1 MKKERNLLY
10 SIVNT
15 IIRIPVMGIV
25 FLLFL
30 HSIFSTS
37 FLGEIVKEDGSMQAT
52 TRNIADSPIKHIVVF
67 LVVTVAVLL
76 LCRWIGKKQNAR
88 KWLNRYADKIPGIL
102 CLCLFLAG
110 TCWIMATQLLPG
122 SDPAKVY
129 AVAMQWR
136 AGDFTAFEEG
146 NYLFCYPFQSGIVL
160 FYYLLSFIFGI
171 DNTIGLQFVNLTAL
185 VLIYSLLVWF
195 MRFHRREDRVVPA
208 AIYLAL
214 MCWVPIFFYITYIYG
229 ILPGMAC
236 SLGAVCLAVKY
247 LHTRKARYMAASAL
261 CIGAATVLKMNC
273 LIYLVAIACFMLY
286 DALDL
291 WLVRKESCRK
301 WMASVAFVLV
311 MAFSVWGCN
320 FVTEKYVEHLSGYD
334 MPEGEVMLSWVV
346 MGLQEAPR
354 GPGNYNGYNGNV
366 FFDNH
371 FDTELANE
379 QALIDL
385 KMIVKKMLENPLDRG
400 VDFFARKTAYQWND
414 PTFISLERMRGRKSA
429 ISISAPV
436 QSMIEG
442 QGSVMLSV
450 YLNFAQTWILAGM
463 LLYLLLNRK
472 NRDLSEL
479 MVAVVFLGGYL
490 FHLVWESSAS
500 YTIPYFV
507 LLIPYAVKGFCDWIR
522 CLSRMTDRI
531 RNGEKPDGSF
541 YRAEI
546 GIVCVC
552 LIVIGVSRTN
562 LFRNTIVLDDGVEAE
577 EQFYQCFSSNWNNP

>member
-1 MKKERNLLY
+1 M
-10 SIVNT
+10 
-15 IIRIPVMGIV
+15 IRIFVTGIV

-37 FLGEIVKEDGSMQAT
+37 YLGEVAKESGGMQAK
-52 TRNIADSPIKHIVVF
+52 TRNIADSPLRHIVVF
-67 LVVTVAVLL
+67 LLITVVAVLL
-76 LCRWIGKKQNAR
+76 YRWIRKRQNTQEGKDWWGDR
-88 KWLNRYADKIPGIL
+88 ILRILSL
-102 CLCLFLAG
+102 CLILAG
-110 TCWIMATQLLPG
+110 TWWIMVTRLTPG

-129 AVAMQWR
+129 GVAMQWR
-136 AGDFTAFEEG
+136 DGDFTAFEEG

-171 DNTIGLQFVNLTAL
+171 GNFIGLQFVNLIAL
-185 VLIYSLLVWF
+185 VVIYGLLVWF
-195 MRFHRREDRVVPA
+195 MHFNWREDKATPVVA
-208 AIYLAL
+208 YLAL
-214 MCWVPIFFYITYIYG
+214 VCWVPIFFYITYIYG

-236 SLGAVCLAVKY
+236 SLGAVCLAAKY
-247 LHTRKARYMAASAL
+247 LHTRKLRYMIASAL

-286 DALDL
+286 DAIDL
-291 WLVRKESCRK
+291 LLVKKESCK
-301 WMASVAFVLV
+301 KGMASVAFVLV
-311 MAFSVWGCN
+311 MIFSVWSCN

-379 QALIDL
+379 QSWTDL
-385 KMIVKKMLENPLDRG
+385 KIIIKKMLANPLDKG

-414 PTFISLERMRGRKSA
+414 PTFISMERMSGRKSEIN
-429 ISISAPV
+429 ISEPV
-436 QSMIEG
+436 QSLIDG
-442 QGSVMLSV
+442 NGSVMLSV

-463 LLYLLLNRK
+463 LLYLLLHWRSSN
-472 NRDLSEL
+472 LYEL

-490 FHLVWESSAS
+490 FHLVWEASAS

-507 LLIPYAVKGFCDWIR
+507 LLIPYAVKGFLDWIR
-522 CLSRMTDRI
+522 CLNRMIDRL
-531 RNGEKPDGSF
+531 RRGEKLNGSI
-541 YRAEI
+541 YRAAI

-562 LFRNTIVLDDGVEAE
+562 LFQNTIALDDGAEAE
-577 EQFYQCFSSNWNNP
+577 EQFYHKDGK